1 MLNIKDFGKN
11 PNIPRDS
18 FLSKIIYGN
27 EELHEN
33 FQKFLIQNKFTSSH
47 MTTIA
52 RKSKFMSLLKKC
64 NLLY

>member
-1 MLNIKDFGKN
+1 MNTFTTGKLDVKYVKDFWEKN

-33 FQKFLIQNKFTSSH
+33 FQKIFDPKQLIEPHDYNCEK
-47 MTTIA
+47 
-52 RKSKFMSLLKKC
+52 
-64 NLLY
+64 NLNL